1 MTVVDIGINLA
12 SEAHGP
18 NELVEYADS
27 AEEAGFD
34 FAVISDHYHPWVPK
48 QDDSPFVW
56 GTIGAIAE
64 RTDDL
69 ELGTAV
75 TCPMIRI
82 HPAIIAQA
90 AATAQLLLDGR
101 FFLGVGT
108 GERLNEHILGDHWP
122 PHSAR
127 LEMLEEAVDVIRD
140 LWDGEMVT
148 HHGDHYTVENA
159 QLFSLPDKPPEIVVS
174 ALGPETAN
182 AAGQFGDG
190 FITTSPNE
198 EFVERFEEDGDGPIY
213 GGTKV
218 CWGESNQEALE
229 TAVEWWPNAFAD
241 VSGTELA
248 TPKHYEEASQ
258 SVTENDAAEAI
269 AYGPEPDPY
278 VEQVQKFVGA
288 GFERVY
294 LHHFGQDQNAFI
306 EFMERDVLPEF
317 S

>member
-1 MTVVDIGINLA
+1 MTVVDLGINLA

-18 NELVEYADS
+18 NELVEYANR

-64 RTDDL
+64 RTEDL

-90 AATAQLLLDGR
+90 AATAQVLMDGR

-108 GERLNEHILGDHWP
+108 GERLNEHVLGDHWP
-122 PHSAR
+122 PHSVR
-127 LEMLEEAVDVIRD
+127 LEMLEEAVDVMRD

-148 HHGDHYTVENA
+148 RHGEHYTIENA
-159 QLFSLPDKPPEIVVS
+159 QLFSLPEEPPEVMVS
-174 ALGPETAN
+174 ALGEETATV
-182 AAGQFGDG
+182 AGLFGDG
-190 FITTSPNE
+190 FLTTSPNK
-198 EFVERFEEDGDGPIY
+198 EFVERFQEHGDGPIY

-248 TPKHYEEASQ
+248 TPKHYKEASQ
-258 SVTENDAAEAI
+258 SVSEGDAEEAI
-269 AYGPEPDPY
+269 AYGPNSEPY
-278 VEQVQKFVGA
+278 VEHIQEFVDA
-288 GFERVY
+288 GFEYVY
-294 LHHFGQDQNAFI
+294 LHHLGQNQEAFI
-306 EFMERDVLPEF
+306 EFMEREVLPEF
-317 S
+317 P

>member
-1 MTVVDIGINLA
+1 MTVVDLGINLA

-18 NELVEYADS
+18 NELVEYAGR

-34 FAVISDHYHPWVPK
+34 FAVISDHYHPWIPK

-56 GTIGAIAE
+56 GTLGAIAE

-82 HPAIIAQA
+82 HPAIVAQA
-90 AATAQLLLDGR
+90 AATAQSLLDGR

-122 PHSAR
+122 PHSVR

-148 HHGDHYTVENA
+148 RHGNHYTVENA
-159 QLFSLPDKPPEIVVS
+159 QLFSLPAEPPEIVVS
-174 ALGPETAN
+174 ALGPETASV
-182 AAGQFGDG
+182 AGQFGDG
-190 FITTSPNE
+190 FITTQPNE

-218 CWGESNQEALE
+218 CWGENDREALE

-248 TPKHYEEASQ
+248 IPKHYKEASQ
-258 SVTENDAAEAI
+258 SVSEDDAEEAI
-269 AYGPEPDPY
+269 AYGPDPEPY
-278 VEQVQKFVGA
+278 VEHIQEFVDA

-294 LHHFGQDQNAFI
+294 LHHLGQNQNAFI
-306 EFMERDVLPEF
+306 EFMERDVLSEF